1 MYIGSMFFNAPAPR
15 EVERF
20 FAEHGTQAIEISL
33 PIRPDPIMEPVRRNI
48 LDCARSFPGRV
59 ALHDVLP
66 MVLAHRHEGF
76 RRRIRERII
85 SAVRLA
91 AEAGIRIFTMH
102 TTVTRTANSL
112 QRGWRIGQA
121 RWLARA
127 MDLDVTADLET
138 SERLLVEFL
147 GALGPIARDGGVV
160 LALEN
165 NFRDGK
171 FFTRRLDCLDDIRR
185 VLDRAEAPA
194 TAICFD
200 IYKAFSTEESPADS
214 IRACGDRI
222 VNVHAS
228 DIEHL
233 DTSFHHRRRPICDGR
248 IEWDPVLD
256 ALVEIGYDGP
266 IVLEMMATD
275 EDVRVSAQRLRALI
289 GEARR
294 RAG

>member
-1 MYIGSMFFNAPAPR
+1 MYIGSMFFNAPTPR
-15 EVERF
+15 EAERF
-20 FAEHGTQAIEISL
+20 FTEHGTQAIEISL
-33 PIRPDPIMEPVRRNI
+33 PIRPDPIMAPVRRNI

-66 MVLAHRHEGF
+66 MALAHRHEGF

-85 SAVRLA
+85 AAVRLA

-102 TTVTRTANSL
+102 TTVTRTAKGL
-112 QRGWRIGQA
+112 QRGWRLGET

-127 MDLDVTADLET
+127 MDLDVTKDLET

-147 GALGPIARDGGVV
+147 CELGPIARDGGVV

-171 FFTRRLDCLDDIRR
+171 FFNRRLDCLADIRR
-185 VLDRAEAPA
+185 VLDRAQAPA
-194 TAICFD
+194 TGICFD
-200 IYKAFSTEESPADS
+200 IYKAFSTEESLADS
-214 IRACGDRI
+214 IRTCGERI
-222 VNVHAS
+222 ANIHAS

-233 DTSFHHRRRPICDGR
+233 DTSFHHQRRSIGGGR
-248 IEWDPVLD
+248 IEWAPVLD

-266 IVLEMMATD
+266 IILEMMATG
-275 EDVRVSAQRLRALI
+275 EDVRLSAQRLRALI